1 VSARRRL
8 GVVALAALV
17 CTFDL
22 AHAQGRPWER
32 QVQDKL
38 RRAAN
43 ALTDRGFKRIGDPR
57 VGLLLA
63 QASDSFAVTLR
74 AGRSYALIG
83 VCDDDCSVVELELYG
98 AGGSQVAAER
108 ATTVPIVRVTP
119 PRDAR
124 YRVKVNMNACRMNPC
139 WYGLAVHTQPPP

>member
-1 VSARRRL
+1 MSTRQRL

-17 CTFDL
+17 AASDL

-38 RRAAN
+38 RRAAS
-43 ALTDRGFKRIGDPR
+43 ALTDRSFRQSGEPR
-57 VGLLLA
+57 VGSLLA
-63 QASDSFAVTLR
+63 QASDSFAMTLS

-83 VCDDDCSVVELELYG
+83 VCDNDCSVLELELYD
-98 AGGSQVAAER
+98 AGDNQVAAER
-108 ATTVPIVRVTP
+108 TTNVPIVRVTP

-124 YRVKVNMNACRMNPC
+124 YRVKVSMSSCGMNPC